1 MKTIEEAAN
10 EFALCALMDY
20 DAEKELNDEVDVEEF
35 SNECFKAGV
44 EFAQR
49 WISVEEELPE
59 DSGISESVNT
69 KTEDGYIFIHRRLFI
84 GGKYVWSNGNDTSIA
99 FWKQIQLR

>member
-20 DAEKELNDEVDVEEF
+20 EAEKELNGEVDAEEF
-35 SNECFKAGV
+35 SGESFKAGV

-49 WISVEEELPE
+49 WISVEEELPPLNIKVLAKIKDCKLE
-59 DSGISESVNT
+59 DYELEDFCFLTYRGDKNELVFISGWRKIEL
-69 KTEDGYIFIHRRLFI
+69 K
-84 GGKYVWSNGNDTSIA
+84 
-99 FWKQIQLR
+99 